1 MAIEIIIKNTDLGTN
16 DSVSPQNP
24 IQPNEQEANK
34 DKMVSGKKDPGTA
47 MMLNFLKGQAIAW
60 AKAGVQ
66 SYTKY
71 TGQGLLQE
79 RIDLGLQLVSDVGTI
94 VAGGITAGP
103 IGVAVATGMVAMSY
117 AMKGF
122 NQYMDLLT
130 QNRELTFIRQ
140 RQGEIVVNGGRYGA

>member
-24 IQPNEQEANK
+24 LQPNEQEANK
-34 DKMVSGKKDPGTA
+34 DKMVSGKKDPGTS
-47 MMLNFLKGQAIAW
+47 MMLNFLKNQSIAW

-71 TGQGLLQE
+71 TGQGVLQE

-94 VAGGITAGP
+94 VAGVAVG
-103 IGVAVATGMVAMSY
+103 GVGVIVATGMVAMGY

-130 QNRELTFIRQ
+130 QNRELTFVRQ